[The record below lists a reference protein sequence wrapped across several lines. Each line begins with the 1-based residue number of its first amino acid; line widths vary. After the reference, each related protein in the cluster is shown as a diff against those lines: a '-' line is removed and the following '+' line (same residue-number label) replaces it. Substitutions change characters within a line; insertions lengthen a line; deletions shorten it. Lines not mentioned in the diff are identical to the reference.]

1 VSLLAVD
8 RLAVHYGGIRAVQGV
23 SLEVSEGETICV
35 IGANGAGK
43 STTLR
48 ALVGLAAAAAGT
60 ITYGGRD
67 VTRLPVHE
75 RARLGLSLV
84 PEGRG
89 IFPRMTVTENLSMGA
104 YQHRDGGAI
113 RQDLQRV
120 LALFPR
126 LAERQAQV
134 AGTLSGGEQQMLA
147 VGRALM
153 SRPKLLL
160 LDEPSM
166 GLAPLVV
173 EKIFATLREVAAQG
187 VTLMLVEQNAKLA
200 LQISDRGYVL
210 DNGRVAIGGPA
221 AELLQD
227 PRVRAAYLGG

>member
-89 IFPRMTVTENLSMGA
+89 IFPRMTVTENLLMGA